1 MGSLTEI
8 RADRIRV
15 LRHLRASEK
24 ELDTQVEKLERFLK
38 RLIER
43 KLKLPQMEDLLRIL
57 DMVKDCDKAMN
68 KLVAAANLA
77 VTGFKF

>member
-24 ELDTQVEKLERFLK
+24 ELDTQVEVLERFLK

-43 KLKLPQMEDLLRIL
+43 KLKLPQLEDLTRIL
-57 DMVKDCDKAMN
+57 DMVKECDGAMN